1 MRYGISS
8 LVLVSALYLAAG
20 ESAKSASEWEE
31 GIPMTTTVAET
42 YDFFMVTRARKKI
55 GLEND
60 TEAFT
65 LGIGGTTVGY
75 LAVVYQAGLYFDG
88 YVDDFSNVVEKLSNA
103 KYLKRIDFDFSDT
116 KIKRREN
123 KYGYLQYMD
132 RTDSRYRCIV
142 YAQRLGAVLGSEY
155 VFGRLCLNTRHR
167 EVANLDQHLF
177 EFIENLRTDGSGKQL
192 TALRGE
198 GSKKRSPSKAAPATP
213 ATTSIYF
220 KEILRAKGLSGAE
233 AFQEAKNYIG
243 TNCLNHY
250 ERYEERHSSG
260 LETAFAYAQE
270 RIGGRYACGGS
281 YSMIVEN
288 AKDRA
293 LDKCER
299 AREKHGVNAPCEIL
313 AIGNKIVWEGETDG
327 SGKQLTALRGEG
339 SKKRSPSKTA
349 VDLPDGSN
357 IETYLYKPSGKGP
370 YPAVIVLPVRGGMNE
385 YSKDFSDEL
394 SRAGYVTLT
403 VNFRTGS
410 GWPDAKI
417 GATYDYLQK
426 LPEVDPQRIGMV
438 GFSKGGELGLET
450 IFDWGNGFP
459 PRPIRAMVSYYLGS
473 NLRFPQSDDPP
484 ILFLHGDKDHRT
496 QWQEVVAFC
505 EESRKA
511 GRVCDYKIYKDTY
524 HSFTHS
530 PSNYS
535 PFAERDAYKRTVAFL
550 NKHLR
555 DAPIQ

>member
-1 MRYGISS
+1 M
-8 LVLVSALYLAAG
+8 
-20 ESAKSASEWEE
+20 
-31 GIPMTTTVAET
+31 
-42 YDFFMVTRARKKI
+42 
-55 GLEND
+55 
-60 TEAFT
+60 
-65 LGIGGTTVGY
+65 
-75 LAVVYQAGLYFDG
+75 
-88 YVDDFSNVVEKLSNA
+88 EKLSNA
-103 KYLKRIDFDFSDT
+103 KYLKKIDFDFSDT
-116 KIKRREN
+116 KIKRRQN

-132 RTDSRYRCIV
+132 RTGSRYRCIV
-142 YAQRLGAVLGSEY
+142 YAERLGAVLGSEY
-155 VFGRLCLNTRHR
+155 VSGTLCLNTRHR
-167 EVANLDQHLF
+167 AVAKLDQHLF
-177 EFIENLRTDGSGKQL
+177 EFVENLR
-192 TALRGE
+192 
-198 GSKKRSPSKAAPATP
+198 
-213 ATTSIYF
+213 
-220 KEILRAKGLSGAE
+220 
-233 AFQEAKNYIG
+233 
-243 TNCLNHY
+243 
-250 ERYEERHSSG
+250 
-260 LETAFAYAQE
+260 
-270 RIGGRYACGGS
+270 
-281 YSMIVEN
+281 
-288 AKDRA
+288 
-293 LDKCER
+293 
-299 AREKHGVNAPCEIL
+299 
-313 AIGNKIVWEGETDG
+313 TDG

-349 VDLPDGSN
+349 VDLADGSN

-450 IFDWGNGFP
+450 IIDWGNGFP

-511 GRVCDYKIYKDTY
+511 DRVCEYKIYKDTY